1 MNKKEEEI
9 QRKLAELETTVLKEQ
24 TDLTISTGQANANLT
39 HAGKAESAASSG
51 SDSVTK
57 NDGAYFG
64 GLALIFAGLVM
75 VFQHV
80 RVGSGLFAMLGM
92 GSGGFALLF
101 LPLMVGIGM
110 MFYDSKNKWGWIVT
124 ALSCV
129 FLILATLAT
138 LTMTFSSVTM
148 LQLIVMF
155 VPFALGAALLVKG
168 LGGAKGVEQ
177 AVKKQLTKKEG

>member
-1 MNKKEEEI
+1 M
-9 QRKLAELETTVLKEQ
+9 TTTSKAGHASAGA
-24 TDLTISTGQANANLT
+24 DGST
-39 HAGKAESAASSG
+39 
-51 SDSVTK
+51 VTRS
-57 NDGAYFG
+57 DGAYFG

-110 MFYDSKNKWGWIVT
+110 MFYDSKNKWGWIIT

-129 FLILATLAT
+129 FLILGTLAT
-138 LTMTFSSVTM
+138 LTMTFASVSM
-148 LQLIVMF
+148 LQLIIMF
-155 VPFALGAALLVKG
+155 IPFALGAALLVKG

-177 AVKKQLTKKEG
+177 AVKNQLPKKEG